1 MHKANI
7 EKIGNVAEIMPSLY
21 DTLTKPE
28 QNKLQK
34 KVIGHGNMKAAE
46 LATGLTRATIMKA
59 KSGCKVLTST
69 AVVLRSYI
77 YP

>member
-1 MHKANI
+1 MSSANI
-7 EKIGNVAEIMPSLY
+7 EKVSNVQEIMPSLY

-46 LATGLTRATIMKA
+46 ISTGLTRATIMKA
-59 KSGCKVLTST
+59 KSGCKVLVST
-69 AVVLRSYI
+69 ANVLRSYI
-77 YP
+77 QP